1 MSTKTDQLEWRRN
14 KVIELRAT
22 GLSYQEI
29 AQHLQVSKASITSDV
44 QYLRE
49 QAKQS
54 IKEYTTERLPEQY
67 HICMTALDTVLKNAF
82 VIMTQSHDNRE
93 KLQALSLFKET
104 HLEIIALQS
113 NATTIDSALSY
124 IRSKQQAQQQH
135 KKSYDDDD
143 SSDSQITTA
152 TAATGKQSVF

>member
-1 MSTKTDQLEWRRN
+1 
-14 KVIELRAT
+14 
-22 GLSYQEI
+22 
-29 AQHLQVSKASITSDV
+29 
-44 QYLRE
+44 
-49 QAKQS
+49 
-54 IKEYTTERLPEQY
+54 
-67 HICMTALDTVLKNAF
+67 MTALDTVLKNAF

>member
-1 MSTKTDQLEWRRN
+1 LSTKTDQLEWRKN

>member
-104 HLEIIALQS
+104 HLEIIALQA

>member
-1 MSTKTDQLEWRRN
+1 LSTKTAQLEWRRN

-124 IRSKQQAQQQH
+124 IRSKQSQQH
-135 KKSYDDDD
+135 KKDSDDDNGY
-143 SSDSQITTA
+143 SSTRITSTTPTTA
-152 TAATGKQSVF
+152 GKQTVF

>member
-113 NATTIDSALSY
+113 NATTIDSALNF
-124 IRSKQQAQQQH
+124 IIGKQSQH
-135 KKSYDDDD
+135 KKDSDDDNDD
-143 SSDSQITTA
+143 SSKRITSATATTA
-152 TAATGKQSVF
+152 GKQSDQ

>member
-1 MSTKTDQLEWRRN
+1 LSTKTDQLEWRRN

-124 IRSKQQAQQQH
+124 IRSKQSQQH
-135 KKSYDDDD
+135 KKDSDDDNGY
-143 SSDSQITTA
+143 SSTRITSTTPTTA
-152 TAATGKQSVF
+152 GKQSVF